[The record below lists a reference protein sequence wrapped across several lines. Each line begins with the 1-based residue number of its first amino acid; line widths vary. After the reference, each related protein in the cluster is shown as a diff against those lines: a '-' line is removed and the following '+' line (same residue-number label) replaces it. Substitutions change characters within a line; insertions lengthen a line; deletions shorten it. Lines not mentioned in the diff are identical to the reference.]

1 MSPVKRT
8 AGLLAAVAAIGV
20 CAAPSVA
27 KADPVV
33 DAAVAQLA
41 DLNLGTLTGMPSG
54 RTTYRTY
61 DEIQA
66 ELTALASAYPEM
78 VVVKTAPYTS
88 TQGRDIRYVEITNPP
103 AAKDGK
109 PVFFTMGA
117 IHGNET
123 AAAEDSLEFAYDV
136 LQLAQTDP
144 KVKALFDKVRLVD
157 MPVVN
162 ADGHVLNR

>member
-54 RTTYRTY
+54 RTTYRSY

-66 ELTALASAYPEM
+66 ELEALAAANPAM
-78 VVVKTAPYTS
+78 VAVKTAPYKS
-88 TQGRDIRYVEITNPP
+88 IEGRDVKYIEVTNNVP
-103 AAKDGK
+103 AKDGK
-109 PVFFTMGA
+109 PVFFNMGA

-136 LQLAQTDP
+136 INLSKTNA
-144 KVKALFDKVRLVD
+144 KVKALFDKV
-157 MPVVN
+157 
-162 ADGHVLNR
+162 